1 MANKRNKS
9 SRSSAR
15 QEAANLINQI
25 NVAGSTDLTDTKG
38 RKLADESLI
47 GVAADGAATTGP
59 EPVYSTSTED
69 AFADVKRKANEREQ
83 LIARRAEEKAKI
95 DEIRNTLI
103 KNVPGASWKDPVG
116 SEKWDAQQ
124 WTRFKQSN
132 PNFDAESARRDAEE
146 IGPAEG
152 NEGLFE
158 DKAPKTI
165 TVSADD
171 IQRQVEKTRAEK
183 ARADEGPVAPEMR
196 QLPPGVKPGD
206 YEEEDKLAD
215 EKDVEQRGTN
225 WVEKQRMGRYRVPV
239 EVQAD
244 PPGLKTLTNLMH
256 DIARKVGTA
265 HELIQSTI
273 PGAYHE
279 DYQPAFNAISDM
291 YRKHAELT
299 ALHYKGRSKGVG
311 KTVDDREGVSWGQV
325 TRRTG
330 VDPVEHSP
338 AVVTLANST
347 WANVG
352 MPVSEHTPSAG
363 QDFNPGTVDGLSKI
377 VAQHIGTIS
386 DWLERQQRFERKAP
400 QPESVFREPVGPNV
414 PRDTVEVNGQS
425 ESFIV
430 PQLGGTKMI
439 FRNDASGHTGI
450 SQSYGQAAMDA
461 AKSFTLDHHDPDGM
475 KVRAAQKT
483 LFGEVKHNVDAPG
496 MFAFRSSP
504 ADDEDERTTT
514 SGQLPW
520 TGTTVRPSA
529 ETLALAHQR
538 ANEGHITRAVT
549 RNNSDSAWRSL
560 GYTTSELPQQ
570 DRLARDARS
579 HFDDNDPEPE
589 YSPPELKEFNQ
600 KINYLD
606 NEGEYKSEEQL
617 SRERKL
623 AKVAHSKSLKKYDAQ
638 HSALLAAREG
648 RFQAAGGGNPEEY
661 LKRNN
666 VVDNY
671 YDKREGIL
679 AGRRQNAYEAARAGS
694 NERSQ
699 SAWEAAQQKQP
710 LDRTARPF
718 TIQQSEYNPPHTD
731 LQRHIAENGS
741 TVRVKDEKGHWMER
755 EVQQS
760 DLDRQKA
767 EYDRAWEGKGLT
779 VPGKKPAKPSAP
791 YAAPR
796 LSGRAAR
803 RPTWT
808 PATDQALAL
817 HDSINPEPQV
827 DPAKRGMGE
836 HGEWMKSQEAVHR
849 NPETYLAENRPVTE
863 GPTSK
868 KDRETLNAALKLHDK
883 LNKKPVV
890 RDVTSS
896 QPHDLER
903 QEQVQALNTWHA
915 NRERLAA
922 FPAEYVQVASAA
934 EKLAGEAKAEKKN
947 KLADAPAATPFAQ
960 RPRQSVSDKRKAAFR
975 GEI

>member
-47 GVAADGAATTGP
+47 GVGADGASDAAAKP
-59 EPVYSTSTED
+59 AYSTSTED
-69 AFADVKRKANEREQ
+69 AAEQVKRARDAQNLLE
-83 LIARRAEEKAKI
+83 ARRAEEKAKI
-95 DEIRNTLI
+95 DQIRNTLI

-132 PNFDAESARRDAEE
+132 PNFDAEAARQDAEE
-146 IGPAEG
+146 IGPKAG

-171 IQRQVEKTRAEK
+171 IQRQVEKTKAEK

-196 QLPPGVKPGD
+196 QLPPGVQPGD
-206 YEEEDKLAD
+206 FEKEDKVAD

-239 EVQAD
+239 EVEAD
-244 PPGLKTLTNLMH
+244 PPSLQTLTNLMH

-265 HELIQSTI
+265 HELIQRTI

-279 DYQPAFNAISDM
+279 DYQPAFDAVSDM

-311 KTVDDREGVSWGQV
+311 RTVDTGEGVSWKQA
-325 TRRTG
+325 TAKTNT
-330 VDPVEHSP
+330 VEHSP

-347 WANVG
+347 WDNVRI
-352 MPVSEHTPSAG
+352 PVSEHTPSAG

-386 DWLERQQRFERKAP
+386 DWLERQQRFERTAP
-400 QPESVFREPVGPNV
+400 QPESVFRDPVGPNV
-414 PRDTVEVNGQS
+414 PRTNINVGGQS

-430 PQLGGTKMI
+430 PQLGGTKMT

-450 SQSYGQAAMDA
+450 SQSYGEAAMDA

-475 KVRAAQKT
+475 NLRAAQKS

-496 MFAFRSSP
+496 MFAFKSSP
-504 ADDEDERTTT
+504 ADDEDERTSTT
-514 SGQLPW
+514 GQLPW
-520 TGTTVRPSA
+520 SGVTVRPSA

-623 AKVAHSKSLKKYDAQ
+623 AEVAHSRALKKYDAQ

-648 RFQAAGGGNPEEY
+648 RFIAAGGGNPEEY

-679 AGRRQNAYEAARAGS
+679 AGKRRSAYEAARATS

-699 SAWEAAQQKQP
+699 AAWEVAQQKQP

-741 TVRVKDEKGHWMER
+741 TVRVKDENGHWMER

-827 DPAKRGMGE
+827 DPARRGLGE

-868 KDRETLNAALKLHDK
+868 KDRETLVAALKLHDQQ
-883 LNKKPVV
+883 NKKPVV
-890 RDVTSS
+890 RDVTLS

-903 QEQVQALNTWHA
+903 QEQVQKLNAWHA
-915 NRERLAA
+915 NRDSVAA
-922 FPAEYVQVASAA
+922 NPSSYIQAASAA
-934 EKLAGEAKAEKKN
+934 EKLIGEAEAKK
-947 KLADAPAATPFAQ
+947 KSRLTAAPAASPFAP